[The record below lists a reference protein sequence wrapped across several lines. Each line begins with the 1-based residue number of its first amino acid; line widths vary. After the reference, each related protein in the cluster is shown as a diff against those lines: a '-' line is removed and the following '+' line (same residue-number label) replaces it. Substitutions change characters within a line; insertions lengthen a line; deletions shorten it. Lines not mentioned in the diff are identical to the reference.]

1 MVSSRRS
8 RPLRLAASPSRL
20 LSILPLF
27 LFRSL
32 KCDSSIDAVTELLR
46 EQPPAS
52 TGASYPWCVKPTD
65 PRVSAASCVDC
76 PRR

>member
-8 RPLRLAASPSRL
+8 RPLRLAASPSRR
-20 LSILPLF
+20 LSVSPPLHLASVLISVPEMRF
-27 LFRSL
+27 VDWRG
-32 KCDSSIDAVTELLR
+32 DTELLR

-65 PRVSAASCVDC
+65 PRV
-76 PRR
+76 